1 MGKDTENSVDRKI
14 IRYKRNKDE
23 WDRQNIEEQRIEKEK
38 RAEGPFLCCW
48 LRVNALV
55 AQLLND
61 ISVLKNDKNVEKVFF
76 AEDFFLILLM
86 FASYL
91 F

>member
-38 RAEGPFLCCW
+38 RADGPFFM
-48 LRVNALV
+48 
-55 AQLLND
+55 LL
-61 ISVLKNDKNVEKVFF
+61 
-76 AEDFFLILLM
+76 A
-86 FASYL
+86 
-91 F
+91 